1 MGPLLWIPISAL
13 VGYLAGQ
20 FATRETLRRERNG
33 ATPAPAAP
41 APQAAPVAPAPAPAP
56 APAKPE
62 EITPEVLMILTAAVS
77 AFLGKKAKIRG
88 ARLMRPA
95 QSSAWA
101 QQGRVFVQAS
111 HALPHRS
118 R

>member
-1 MGPLLWIPISAL
+1 LGPLLLLPLSAL

-20 FATRETLRRERNG
+20 YATRNTLRRQGG
-33 ATPAPAAP
+33 AAPAEPQPAAP
-41 APQAAPVAPAPAPAP
+41 APQAAPVAPAAPAP
-56 APAKPE
+56 VVPE
-62 EITPEVLMILTAAVS
+62 EITPDVLIVLTAAVS

-95 QSSAWA
+95 QSNAWA